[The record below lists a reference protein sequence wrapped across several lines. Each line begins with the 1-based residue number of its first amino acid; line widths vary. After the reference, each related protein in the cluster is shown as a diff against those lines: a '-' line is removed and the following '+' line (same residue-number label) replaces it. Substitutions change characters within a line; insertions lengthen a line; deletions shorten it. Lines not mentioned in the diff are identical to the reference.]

1 MTLVFGCRS
10 SRHDHIYSEE
20 IREAQETGALRRVL
34 TGFSRDPDYPKVG
47 KRDPSRP
54 DKTPIL
60 IPGQLLLAPKR
71 HRKAQKTCPSAP
83 GRGSTSQWGGL
94 VGTSPTCAFIAS
106 QTYVQDLLRLHLADH
121 VFEVLS
127 QREGHVYV
135 CGDVTMATGVLQT
148 IQQILAQ
155 EGRMSLVEAGDA
167 ISELRV
173 RRVGE
178 GLWVILGFFGGVPVF
193 SGPNPCLLSFGSRR
207 TKTATTRTSSA

>member
-1 MTLVFGCRS
+1 M
-10 SRHDHIYSEE
+10 
-20 IREAQETGALRRVL
+20 
-34 TGFSRDPDYPKVG
+34 
-47 KRDPSRP
+47 
-54 DKTPIL
+54 
-60 IPGQLLLAPKR
+60 
-71 HRKAQKTCPSAP
+71 
-83 GRGSTSQWGGL
+83 
-94 VGTSPTCAFIAS
+94 GTSPTCSFVAS

-121 VFEVLS
+121 VFDVLS

-173 RRVGE
+173 RQVGE
-178 GLWVILGFFGGVPVF
+178 ELWVILGFLGGV
-193 SGPNPCLLSFGSRR
+193 SLLSRGPNPCLSSFASRR